1 MIPNRSQFRETKLP
15 AREPG
20 FSQPELQEEMEKT
33 FRKLSDLLEQYAP
46 AWYPDQLREKAE
58 SVRRHIGK

>member
-15 AREPG
+15 AREPS
-20 FSQPELQEEMEKT
+20 FSQPELQEEIENT

-46 AWYPDQLREKAE
+46 AWYPDQLREKTE